1 MPREIVLGGTLVP
14 GILVLFLGML
24 AVFWGLDWVA
34 GRYHLYRHVWHPSLF
49 RIAFFLVLFSSVAL
63 LLL

>member
-1 MPREIVLGGTLVP
+1 MPHEIALGGTLVP
-14 GILVLFLGML
+14 TLLVLFVAML

-34 GRYHLYRHVWHPSLF
+34 GRYQLYRYVWHPSLF
-49 RIAFFLVLFSSVAL
+49 RIAVFLVLFSSVAL